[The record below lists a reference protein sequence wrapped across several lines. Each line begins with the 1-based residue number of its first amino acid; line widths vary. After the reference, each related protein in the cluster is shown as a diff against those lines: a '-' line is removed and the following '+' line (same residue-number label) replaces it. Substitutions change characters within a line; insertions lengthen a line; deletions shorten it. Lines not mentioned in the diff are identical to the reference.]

1 MIVILAFNALSLK
14 LAETFQRK
22 KVCLKMRLSIAKI
35 VSYSDYLD
43 MLFIIS
49 SKYEEGLS
57 QMKSLLMFRL
67 ALYQV
72 IKKRTWSNDDIT
84 RVFESCEVIPKVS
97 QTKFHQNWTTKSRA
111 IHIRISVLKPYQMM
125 MSSVAKV
132 KLIKAMVVF
141 NYHTKGVSNHFSSDS
156 DHEIKCSKT
165 KKWKKHF

>member
-1 MIVILAFNALSLK
+1 MMVILAFNALSLK

-72 IKKRTWSNDDIT
+72 IKKRS
-84 RVFESCEVIPKVS
+84 
-97 QTKFHQNWTTKSRA
+97 
-111 IHIRISVLKPYQMM
+111 
-125 MSSVAKV
+125 
-132 KLIKAMVVF
+132 
-141 NYHTKGVSNHFSSDS
+141 
-156 DHEIKCSKT
+156 
-165 KKWKKHF
+165 